1 MKTVVFIIGTNGV
14 GKSTVARAL
23 LDYYGGPALEEDQ
36 VVYARRGR
44 VAFAGSYGA
53 KYGGVDRLK
62 NEDGST
68 GTSALAGVVERA
80 LRKADAIVCE
90 GSYMDTFGLN
100 LSNALFKGTASL
112 VVSLFADGVTLY
124 HRLES
129 RSAGQRG
136 DGKRD
141 YGRIYAK
148 QRRTMVAARKWESI
162 GVPVLQFNTAQVSV
176 EAIRDA
182 IVCRLQTLEDK

>member
-36 VVYARRGR
+36 VVYARTGR
-44 VAFAGSYGA
+44 VAFAGSYNA

-62 NEDGST
+62 NENGTT
-68 GTSALAGVVERA
+68 GTSALAGVVEKG
-80 LRKADAIVCE
+80 LRKADTVICE

-112 VVSLFADGVTLY
+112 VVSLYADGVTLY
-124 HRLES
+124 RRLES
-129 RSAGQRG
+129 RSAGQHG

-141 YGRIYAK
+141 YGKIYAK
-148 QRRTMVAARKWESI
+148 QKRTMVAARKWEAI

-182 IVCRLQTLEDK
+182 LVCRLQTLEER

>member
-36 VVYARRGR
+36 VVYTRVGR

-62 NEDGST
+62 NEDGTT
-68 GTSALAGVVERA
+68 GTSALAGVVEKA
-80 LRKADAIVCE
+80 LRKADTVFCE

-100 LSNALFKGTASL
+100 LSNALFKGDAAL
-112 VVSLFADGVTLY
+112 VVSLFAYPLTIYD
-124 HRLES
+124 RLES
-129 RSAGQRG
+129 RSAGQHG
-136 DGKRD
+136 DGKRNYD
-141 YGRIYAK
+141 KILQK
-148 QRRTMVAARKWESI
+148 QKRTMVAARKWYSI
-162 GVPVLQFNTAQVSV
+162 GVPVIQLNTSLMSV

-182 IVCRLQTLEDK
+182 VVCRIQTLKER